1 MIRVGKIT
9 NTHGHKGALKV
20 QPMTD
25 YPERFEELE
34 DLYMVDGDKKEK
46 LSITSVKYQKNNLI
60 LEFKEIKD
68 MNQAELYKGKYL
80 FIEVKDAR
88 PLPEGRYYIFQL
100 IGLDVYEDDVFLG
113 KIREVIQTGSND
125 VYIVKRGEGEKDLL
139 IPALKKVVKNID
151 LENKKMQV
159 ELLEGTLDEA

>member
-9 NTHGHKGALKV
+9 NTHGHKGAIKV
-20 QPMTD
+20 QPLTD

-34 DLYMVDGDKKEK
+34 NLFLVDGDNKERFT
-46 LSITSVKYQKNNLI
+46 ITSIKYQKNNLI
-60 LEFKEIKD
+60 LEIKEIKD
-68 MNQAELYKGKYL
+68 MNQAELYKGKFL
-80 FIEVKDAR
+80 FIEEKDAR

-100 IGLDVYEDDVFLG
+100 VGLDVYENDTLLG
-113 KIREVIQTGSND
+113 KISEVIQTGSND

-139 IPALKKVVKNID
+139 IPVLKKVVKNID